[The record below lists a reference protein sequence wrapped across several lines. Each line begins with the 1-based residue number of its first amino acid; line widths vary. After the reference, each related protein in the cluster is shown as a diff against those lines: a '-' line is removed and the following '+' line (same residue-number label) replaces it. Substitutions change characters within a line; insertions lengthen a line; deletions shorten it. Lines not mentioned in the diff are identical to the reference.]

1 MKPILLLDFI
11 LTDKP
16 VPITVD
22 KTAIG
27 IIDLPI
33 TSAISGI
40 VVFATYAT
48 KKALK
53 DTLRM

>member
-27 IIDLPI
+27 IIDLPT